1 MGDIALVQFRDKQ
14 IQTLY
19 SLAQDTDMSL
29 ISSDQRVA
37 IDLLGTLAR
46 EGNEEAMKAILSL
59 LRLPELH
66 PLLKEMVAAHAG
78 VSARAGS

>member
-1 MGDIALVQFRDKQ
+1 LVQFRDKQ